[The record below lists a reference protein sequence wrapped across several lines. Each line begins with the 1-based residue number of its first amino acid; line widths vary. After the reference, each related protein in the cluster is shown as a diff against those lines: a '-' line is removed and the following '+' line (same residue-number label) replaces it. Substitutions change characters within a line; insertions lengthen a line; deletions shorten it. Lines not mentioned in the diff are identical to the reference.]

1 MKRSFTINS
10 RWSFL
15 HLFGYKELADFA
27 MQRENILGISTGIE
41 KIKETT
47 KEILSDVKP
56 EYTLSEIIEC
66 LKGASL
72 KEEYEYDEGDSIALI
87 INGEEDGYKHIYLS
101 EEEPYGKSK
110 YDYDYQ
116 IDINRSQHIDYNVEE
131 VINANLDID
140 NEFVRDIVYGV
151 ITYENEIIEIANKYM
166 KNWDISRIDKTGAA
180 ILKMAIY
187 ELKYT
192 DTPHIVVINEAVEL
206 AKKYSDD
213 SVRKIINA
221 VLDKM
226 IKE

>member
-1 MKRSFTINS
+1 MKSRS
-10 RWSFL
+10 
-15 HLFGYKELADFA
+15 EL
-27 MQRENILGISTGIE
+27 RE
-41 KIKETT
+41 KIMI
-47 KEILSDVKP
+47 IL
-56 EYTLSEIIEC
+56 
-66 LKGASL
+66 
-72 KEEYEYDEGDSIALI
+72 
-87 INGEEDGYKHIYLS
+87 
-101 EEEPYGKSK
+101 
-110 YDYDYQ
+110 YQ
-116 IDINRSQHIDYNVEE
+116 IDIKRSQHINYNVEE
-131 VINANLDID
+131 IISSNLEID
-140 NEFVRDIVYGV
+140 NEFVRDIIYGV
-151 ITYENEIIEIANKYM
+151 ITYEDEIINIANKYM

>member
-1 MKRSFTINS
+1 MKSRS
-10 RWSFL
+10 
-15 HLFGYKELADFA
+15 EL
-27 MQRENILGISTGIE
+27 RE
-41 KIKETT
+41 KIMV
-47 KEILSDVKP
+47 IL
-56 EYTLSEIIEC
+56 
-66 LKGASL
+66 
-72 KEEYEYDEGDSIALI
+72 
-87 INGEEDGYKHIYLS
+87 
-101 EEEPYGKSK
+101 
-110 YDYDYQ
+110 YQ

-131 VINANLDID
+131 IISENLDID
-140 NEFVRDIVYGV
+140 NEFVRDIVYGI
-151 ITYENEIIEIANKYM
+151 ITYEDEIINLANKYM

-192 DTPHIVVINEAVEL
+192 DTPHIVIINEAVEL